1 MTMDEAR
8 KLVAGSLWPKVRDRF
23 VEKGAFEL
31 FPKGDPRRLE
41 YLDEETQAEVGKW
54 LEALEHAEEW
64 RTVVDGDEV
73 RRIRNEYRGI
83 YPEVFRYQAYFA
95 GLGNPPDRT
104 AVVRK
109 LLKLKFPE
117 AYSFCF
123 EQED

>member
-23 VEKGAFEL
+23 IETGSFEL

-41 YLDEETQAEVGKW
+41 YLDEETQTEVGKW
-54 LEALEHAEEW
+54 LEALEHVEEW

-73 RRIRNEYRGI
+73 RRLRNEYRGI

-109 LLKLKFPE
+109 PLQVKLPE
-117 AYSFCF
+117 AYSFGCK
-123 EQED
+123 QGD